1 MYIRKKKTKLY
12 LCVCVS
18 YVDLSICI
26 YQHVHKFIMLI
37 LLVGR
42 TVRPV
47 PRSTPGA
54 PTTVVSSKSQ
64 TFNLRAV
71 RNTERRMVQ
80 WSLKMAIP
88 EKNED
93 I

>member
-1 MYIRKKKTKLY
+1 
-12 LCVCVS
+12 
-18 YVDLSICI
+18 
-26 YQHVHKFIMLI
+26 MLI
-37 LLVGR
+37 FLVGR

-71 RNTERRMVQ
+71 RNTEMETHGPMV
-80 WSLKMAIP
+80 I
-88 EKNED
+88 ED
-93 I
+93 GDTWENWGEYRDFFEGFSEFSGFPHLLFVGKSAVFCRKV